1 MSEGRREPLGSG
13 VPQAVGGEPSDPID
27 LTDFVEEVAGL
38 PTPET
43 PAPSL
48 LADPTTRL
56 WPAHSGLHSTMLSTA
71 GPTFG
76 AESWQILVEELAE
89 ESRLAEDDEL
99 RNALQCEAGRLLV
112 DRLGRREEGELLLKR
127 GGGPIAAILQRQAAG
142 GLSSLAGELAAL
154 EATAR
159 DEHRTVETRAA
170 AWIEFGQLC
179 EERTSNLRRAYDAY
193 REALVLAPDHPVALP
208 LAAEAAMFLSE
219 SAAAR
224 HDLGELLQRVTSSRL
239 KAALL
244 LDLAELT
251 TDPEER
257 QIVLEQAHHAEPSE
271 ETALRRL
278 SRSVAGT
285 GDAEQLGELYR
296 ELARAAEDPI
306 SRATAI
312 HLAFL
317 TLTDADRP
325 VDDLV
330 LDLANTATGDEGDL
344 LAPLAEV
351 AMRLEQRIAAN
362 EDTAGLPENLEV
374 LQRLARVLD
383 DPREQALVREQLARI
398 RLADARAAAD
408 SDEPPKDSDVR
419 WARLEKDLR
428 FCLVHLPE
436 HRWVNEAL
444 AEVLGSQ
451 NNLPALVLHLE
462 EWARTQSAGPGRAA
476 ILLRLGAVHENRR
489 RDLPRAAEVYEL
501 AVAEDPDNPDCLR
514 ALGRVYEKTRR
525 WPQAVANL
533 QRQVAGA
540 HDDQEKLA
548 ALRRIATMAEHE
560 IGDFDLAIATLED
573 VVRIDP
579 DDVLS
584 LFQLAKLC
592 RTHRRPAVLVNAL
605 TLLVE
610 RVDDDVAR
618 TAVLVEL
625 GEVQELHL
633 KQRKA
638 ARQCYERAL
647 ELTPGYTPALG
658 ALGRLYRDS
667 GELEALVSL
676 LEPKIDPVTD
686 PAVLAYK
693 AGRVCFEEIGDADR
707 ALGMFRR
714 AYELNPDL
722 APAREQLMQLLTARG
737 RISEAYDLLRAQ
749 DMPRS
754 AALSADYHYRLGLL
768 AEAMAREEQRQAGGG
783 PRKTS
788 AAENAALQHYRAA
801 LAAQPDHG
809 LAFER
814 SRRLLIAHN
823 DVANLIRLI
832 DGQLDHDDPSTRSVH
847 LVHLARLHLMDKEGT
862 ESARRY
868 YEEALTSAPDDPI
881 VRREYEALLRVQG
894 DLESLPGLY
903 LEVARDSA
911 DTHYKAT
918 LLVEAAELLL
928 ATGRPEDKEHAG
940 RAILDALHEDPGNP
954 YAVRHL
960 ERLLNEPDS
969 PFVIKDAVS
978 ARAVRAQSDAERA
991 IFYVESAELLER
1003 LGAWGQARR
1012 AYLAAKG
1019 ALPNL
1024 APAELGLAR
1033 VTDDRRQAATTTGGR
1048 TSVHVLVAEAR
1059 DAAVRAGRGDAEA
1072 RTVALRLVGDIL
1084 ERDDNNRDAI
1094 ALARTLAAQPGES
1107 GPVIEMLAAVFGRQR
1122 DPRVKYE
1129 LGLFL
1134 ADNAHELE
1142 QSVTYYEAAA
1152 KARPDGRRAL
1162 RGLVNTYRQMG
1173 DDRKAA
1179 EATERLLEL
1188 FDPSEPSAVDLR
1200 MGIAS
1205 FLSTERATLPRAIEH
1220 ARKVLAARGDDPRA
1234 IQLMADLL
1242 QRAEQNVEA
1251 ASLLDRLAGRERN
1264 RDRLHDIYLRKAK
1277 LLSEVGGREQ
1287 DALEAVE
1294 QAAAINPGN
1303 RETISLLVDQLNRTG
1318 QAGRVATYLEPI
1330 RKALIANIQR
1340 GAVSL
1345 RDLSLMATV
1354 ARSARPELSRMAS
1367 VLLQSMEPA
1376 RGPADAAFPPANT
1389 SELRRVLDA
1398 PSLRVALYS
1407 SEEPPALHNLLQ
1419 TLETVVPRLGNHFSA
1434 VASTDAAPVP
1444 AGMDLARISSHTHR
1458 WAERV
1463 GLPPPRLSAAATPGT
1478 VILLPEHSPAIR
1490 LGVNLWNQGDEHA
1503 LRGCI
1508 ALSLARHALGGARVR
1523 ALTNSALD
1531 LLLAAAFEAV
1541 GVFNP
1546 MTADPDP
1553 RRLKDLAGHLT
1564 KLLPPRQR
1572 RTLERQCQSLA
1583 NHAFDHTARA
1593 TTGTDLTVA
1602 ALITGDVRAVLSA
1615 ACLLDGAAGGSL
1627 KQRVNRSPL
1636 AQGLLSRLLGDD
1648 FLSAQRAVSRP

>member
-1 MSEGRREPLGSG
+1 
-13 VPQAVGGEPSDPID
+13 
-27 LTDFVEEVAGL
+27 
-38 PTPET
+38 
-43 PAPSL
+43 
-48 LADPTTRL
+48 
-56 WPAHSGLHSTMLSTA
+56 
-71 GPTFG
+71 
-76 AESWQILVEELAE
+76 
-89 ESRLAEDDEL
+89 
-99 RNALQCEAGRLLV
+99 
-112 DRLGRREEGELLLKR
+112 
-127 GGGPIAAILQRQAAG
+127 
-142 GLSSLAGELAAL
+142 
-154 EATAR
+154 
-159 DEHRTVETRAA
+159 
-170 AWIEFGQLC
+170 
-179 EERTSNLRRAYDAY
+179 
-193 REALVLAPDHPVALP
+193 
-208 LAAEAAMFLSE
+208 
-219 SAAAR
+219 
-224 HDLGELLQRVTSSRL
+224 
-239 KAALL
+239 
-244 LDLAELT
+244 
-251 TDPEER
+251 
-257 QIVLEQAHHAEPSE
+257 
-271 ETALRRL
+271 
-278 SRSVAGT
+278 
-285 GDAEQLGELYR
+285 
-296 ELARAAEDPI
+296 
-306 SRATAI
+306 
-312 HLAFL
+312 
-317 TLTDADRP
+317 
-325 VDDLV
+325 
-330 LDLANTATGDEGDL
+330 
-344 LAPLAEV
+344 
-351 AMRLEQRIAAN
+351 
-362 EDTAGLPENLEV
+362 
-374 LQRLARVLD
+374 
-383 DPREQALVREQLARI
+383 
-398 RLADARAAAD
+398 
-408 SDEPPKDSDVR
+408 
-419 WARLEKDLR
+419 
-428 FCLVHLPE
+428 
-436 HRWVNEAL
+436 
-444 AEVLGSQ
+444 
-451 NNLPALVLHLE
+451 
-462 EWARTQSAGPGRAA
+462 
-476 ILLRLGAVHENRR
+476 
-489 RDLPRAAEVYEL
+489 
-501 AVAEDPDNPDCLR
+501 
-514 ALGRVYEKTRR
+514 
-525 WPQAVANL
+525 
-533 QRQVAGA
+533 
-540 HDDQEKLA
+540 
-548 ALRRIATMAEHE
+548 
-560 IGDFDLAIATLED
+560 
-573 VVRIDP
+573 
-579 DDVLS
+579 
-584 LFQLAKLC
+584 
-592 RTHRRPAVLVNAL
+592 
-605 TLLVE
+605 
-610 RVDDDVAR
+610 
-618 TAVLVEL
+618 
-625 GEVQELHL
+625 
-633 KQRKA
+633 
-638 ARQCYERAL
+638 
-647 ELTPGYTPALG
+647 
-658 ALGRLYRDS
+658 
-667 GELEALVSL
+667 
-676 LEPKIDPVTD
+676 
-686 PAVLAYK
+686 
-693 AGRVCFEEIGDADR
+693 
-707 ALGMFRR
+707 
-714 AYELNPDL
+714 
-722 APAREQLMQLLTARG
+722 MQLLTARG

-749 DMPRS
+749 DLPRS
-754 AALSADYHYRLGLL
+754 AAMSADYHYRLGLL
-768 AEAMAREEQRQAGGG
+768 AEAMAREEQRQASG

-823 DVANLIRLI
+823 DVPNLVRLI
-832 DGQLDHDDPSTRSVH
+832 ESQLEHDDPGTRAVH
-847 LVHLARLHLMDKEGT
+847 LVHLGRLHLMDKEGT
-862 ESARRY
+862 DTARRY
-868 YEEALTSAPDDPI
+868 YEEALTASPDDPI

-928 ATGRPEDKEHAG
+928 ATGTPEDKEHAG

-1033 VTDDRRQAATTTGGR
+1033 VTDDRRQAATATEGR
-1048 TSVHVLVAEAR
+1048 ASVHVLVAEAR
-1059 DAAVRAGRGDAEA
+1059 DAAVRASRGDAEA
-1072 RTVALRLVGDIL
+1072 RTVALRLIGDIL

-1094 ALARTLAAQPGES
+1094 ALARTLAAQGGEPA
-1107 GPVIEMLAAVFGRQR
+1107 PVIEMLAAVFGRQR
-1122 DPRVKYE
+1122 DPRIKYE

-1142 QSVTYYEAAA
+1142 QSVAYYEAAA
-1152 KARPDGRRAL
+1152 NARPDGRRAL

-1251 ASLLDRLAGRERN
+1251 ASLLDRLASRERN
-1264 RDRLHDIYLRKAK
+1264 RERLHDIYLRKAK
-1277 LLSEVGGREQ
+1277 LLSEVGGREA
-1287 DALEAVE
+1287 DALDAVE
-1294 QAAAINPGN
+1294 RAAAINPGN

-1376 RGPADAAFPPANT
+1376 RGPADAAFAPANT
-1389 SELRRVLDA
+1389 AELRRVLEA

-1434 VASTDAAPVP
+1434 VSSTDAAPVP
-1444 AGMDLARISSHTHR
+1444 AGMDIARISSHTHR

-1523 ALTNSALD
+1523 ALTASALD

-1553 RRLKDLAGHLT
+1553 RRLKDLAGHLN

-1583 NHAFDHTARA
+1583 NHAFDNTTRA
-1593 TTGTDLTVA
+1593 ITGTDLTVA

-1627 KQRVNRSPL
+1627 KQRVNRSVL
-1636 AQGLLSRLLGDD
+1636 AQGLLSRLLSDD
-1648 FLSAQRAVSRP
+1648 FLSAQRAVSR